1 MYVFVLFPYKA
12 FGVFGL
18 CQIHAF
24 VDYLRSKLTEKQFT
38 FLFKTLAITV
48 GMAAVVVGGALTA
61 LGSIL
66 KQLRVFSF
74 CLYTVC

>member
-1 MYVFVLFPYKA
+1 MLVINSDLFYPLQA

-18 CQIHAF
+18 CQIHSF

-38 FLFKTLAITV
+38 YLFKTLAITV
-48 GMAAVVVGGALTA
+48 GMASVVVGGALTA

-66 KQLRVFSF
+66 TYYKWL
-74 CLYTVC
+74 L